1 MHNRRSA
8 TKDVTPKSEDTGL
21 FKKDLGQFAV
31 ALVPHMKR
39 SSRGDLVIR
48 GYLNGTSEIYV
59 IFAGRRAK
67 EAAPIENLLNAK
79 FKRAVEEALKARRAP
94 PEVSQIRLPL
104 NVEGAWRS
112 RFSTGCLWLGSPKL
126 SVFGVTL
133 GLFGCRWHDQ
143 SGWSASLYLKHPT
156 KGGVSV

>member
-1 MHNRRSA
+1 MQNRRSA
-8 TKDVTPKSEDTGL
+8 TKDVTPHSEDRGL
-21 FKKDLGQFAV
+21 FKKDLGQFPV

-79 FKRAVEEALKARRAP
+79 LSQAVEEASKARRAP
-94 PEVSQIRLPL
+94 PEVNKIRLPV

-112 RFSTGCLWLGSPKL
+112 RFQRD
-126 SVFGVTL
+126 V
-133 GLFGCRWHDQ
+133 
-143 SGWSASLYLKHPT
+143 SGWDHRSYQFLASRWAFLDADGMTNL
-156 KGGVSV
+156 GGRPPFT

>member
-1 MHNRRSA
+1 MHNRRSP
-8 TKDVTPKSEDTGL
+8 TQNITPKSEDTGL

-48 GYLNGTSEIYV
+48 GYLNGTSEVYV

-67 EAAPIENLLNAK
+67 EAVPVENRLKAMFVK
-79 FKRAVEEALKARRAP
+79 ATEEALKARKMP
-94 PEVSQIRLPL
+94 PEVNKIRLPV

-112 RFSTGCLWLGSPKL
+112 RFQRDVSGWDHRSFQFLASRWAFLDAD
-126 SVFGVTL
+126 GVTNL
-133 GLFGCRWHDQ
+133 GGRPPF
-143 SGWSASLYLKHPT
+143 K
-156 KGGVSV
+156 